1 MILSL
6 AAFFILANSTAF
18 SLAFDWASF
27 RTLSIPSR
35 SVAPSILV
43 SKPVF
48 SLGYKLSNE
57 PITFFAS
64 FRAVATSKVGLRNKS
79 SLGIVARVAS
89 LNDRLTIKLS
99 LLSNPNLTELFF
111 TLSSTSRLK
120 WPIKKNWKFCL

>member
-48 SLGYKLSNE
+48 SLGYKLSND
-57 PITFFAS
+57 PITFLAS
-64 FRAVATSKVGLRNKS
+64 FLAAATSKVGLRNKS
-79 SLGIVARVAS
+79 SLGIVAKAVFLYARS
-89 LNDRLTIKLS
+89 TIKLS
-99 LLSNPNLTELFF
+99 LLSNLNWTEFVPTLRLTSF
-111 TLSSTSRLK
+111 LK
-120 WPIKKNWKFCL
+120 